1 MMPVSS
7 TQFDLLHTC
16 DNVPLL
22 HQLNSAKPTDQS
34 TRRHALR
41 QTFRRGLSPQQQ
53 WSTIVVDRDRI
64 VRRDT
69 ASNCYEESVSDICS
83 SLANTSCL
91 GRIAHP
97 RLPDMIGTY
106 KNECPRQTI
115 VVMREVPEEVQHYRC
130 DDEGRDQLCTT
141 EKMEWY
147 EGVMSW
153 LDPISRHDVGDVSGS
168 NVRRV

>member
-1 MMPVSS
+1 MSIEIEWLGEIQQV
-7 TQFDLLHTC
+7 TVTR
-16 DNVPLL
+16 N
-22 HQLNSAKPTDQS
+22 QS
-34 TRRHALR
+34 VISALR
-41 QTFRRGLSPQQQ
+41 WLIPH
-53 WSTIVVDRDRI
+53 
-64 VRRDT
+64 
-69 ASNCYEESVSDICS
+69 VSDALPIR
-83 SLANTSCL
+83 
-91 GRIAHP
+91 GF
-97 RLPDMIGTY
+97 PDMIGTY